1 MNSPAIRP
9 CGQQT
14 EANSRD
20 LSLADFTE
28 TDLVFPTLPGSDV
41 AAVVQELSRAL
52 HRAQYIPDV
61 LPFYHAALNR
71 EFLAAT
77 VTETGVAF
85 PHARIQGSDRLCF
98 AFGHCSQ
105 AIRWGGKHG
114 PEVRLV
120 FLIAAPATAV
130 DGYLAFLN
138 SLVQLVRREANLQ
151 ALLAAATPGE
161 VIDLLRQVPLKAP
174 SVTAPLF
181 DELNPIYA
189 VTR

>member
-1 MNSPAIRP
+1 MNSPAVHRR
-9 CGQQT
+9 GQT
-14 EANSRD
+14 TDANRRG

-28 TDLVFPTLPGSDV
+28 PDLVFPALPGSDV

-52 HRAQYIPDV
+52 HRAQYISDV

-85 PHARIQGSDRLCF
+85 PHARIQGSQRLCF
-98 AFGHCSQ
+98 AFGNCPQ

-130 DGYLAFLN
+130 EGYLAFLS
-138 SLVQLVRREANLQ
+138 SLVQLSRREAKLK
-151 ALLAAATPGE
+151 ALRAASNPSE
-161 VIDLLRQVPLKAP
+161 VIDLLGQMPLKAP

-181 DELNPIYA
+181 DELSPIYA
-189 VTR
+189 VTL